1 MTPRPNSCEVEML
14 LIFREA
20 QMKKKILTGFLTYN
34 VEEPL
39 RHRGLANLPTRKVAH
54 LLEMNELANLT
65 WRRRRFVDPNNA
77 ALLVNITWVS

>member
-1 MTPRPNSCEVEML
+1 ML

-54 LLEMNELANLT
+54 LLEMNEQAYLT

-77 ALLVNITWVS
+77 AALVNTTWVS

>member
-20 QMKKKILTGFLTYN
+20 QVKKKILTGFLTGN
-34 VEEPL
+34 VEEPF

-54 LLEMNELANLT
+54 LLEMNEQANLT
-65 WRRRRFVDPNNA
+65 WRRRPVRGP
-77 ALLVNITWVS
+77 

>member
-1 MTPRPNSCEVEML
+1 ML

-77 ALLVNITWVS
+77 AALVNTTWVS

>member
-1 MTPRPNSCEVEML
+1 
-14 LIFREA
+14 
-20 QMKKKILTGFLTYN
+20 MKKKILTGFLTYN

-54 LLEMNELANLT
+54 LLEMNEQANLT

-77 ALLVNITWVS
+77 AALVNTTWVS

>member
-1 MTPRPNSCEVEML
+1 ML

-20 QMKKKILTGFLTYN
+20 QMKKKFLTGFLTYN

-54 LLEMNELANLT
+54 LLEMNEQANLT
-65 WRRRRFVDPNNA
+65 WRRRRFVDPNKAA
-77 ALLVNITWVS
+77 ALVNTTWVS